1 MITLEASSLGEIW
14 IKAMRIIMRTGTDIK
29 DEDQKLREICNFYMT
44 ITHID
49 ESDPIL
55 QKYADKKRIE
65 LMKEKYATCGLQSR
79 LWQQSV

>member
-55 QKYADKKRIE
+55 QK
-65 LMKEKYATCGLQSR
+65 
-79 LWQQSV
+79 